1 MKHEYPFTFESA
13 CQQLDKLSGWS
24 GRSLL
29 ISMYIAAMWV
39 VVVMDLNPSPSKFVE
54 HFFVEALISFFAPHA
69 QEDVATDELVD
80 DLAVGRETVEDDI
93 LVVIKLD
100 HHVFCLPIDIPSL
113 KKSKSLSNHHPQ

>member
-1 MKHEYPFTFESA
+1 MEHEYPFTFESA
-13 CQQLDKLSGWS
+13 CQQLDMLSDWS

-39 VVVMDLNPSPSKFVE
+39 VVVVDLDPSSCKFME
-54 HFFVEALISFFAPHA
+54 HFFVEALICFFAPHA

-100 HHVFCLPIDIPSL
+100 HHVLCLPVDIPSL
-113 KKSKSLSNHHPQ
+113 KKK